1 MEQPTMQELQEEVTK
16 LREEKEYMLVQIKA
30 REDQVATVESLLQDC
45 MSTMDNIHG
54 YDYDSYHA
62 ASRYF
67 SGDDSE

>member
-1 MEQPTMQELQEEVTK
+1 MSQPTMQELQEEVAK
-16 LREEKEYMLVQIKA
+16 LREEKEYVLVQIKA

-54 YDYDSYHA
+54 YDCDSYHA

-67 SGDDSE
+67 NGDDSE